1 MNEKKEDP
9 FGMASLVDTW
19 IKSMGDVF
27 GPMAGQ
33 WASYGPQQPWS
44 SMAGKSAN
52 PKAQATM
59 DAALKNWQAV
69 TRAMARPESISSLL
83 KSGGAM
89 PEMSLNMAQT
99 SLGGFGEMQKKMIE
113 CLGRM
118 GASAKAYEFQDI
130 DENIFRIWTDIYEK
144 EFKQFFQIPQLGLM
158 RTYQEKNN
166 QLADKY
172 NFFQFTLA
180 EFLILLGLPFI
191 RAMQVMQD
199 KIGEMAENGTLPE
212 DTKVYYNMWVKVLE
226 GHYMTLYQTPEYNE
240 TLARTINAL
249 ADFSAA
255 KNAVLE
261 DMLSLLPVARKSDM
275 DDMARELYELKK
287 RLRKLEKEQNKI
299 NH

>member
-33 WASYGPQQPWS
+33 WASHGPQQPWS
-44 SMAGKSAN
+44 KAGKSAN

-59 DAALKNWQAV
+59 DAALKNWQAMTV
-69 TRAMARPESISSLL
+69 AMARPESISSLL
-83 KSGGAM
+83 KGCGAM
-89 PEMSLNMAQT
+89 PEMLLNMAQT
-99 SLGGFGEMQKKMIE
+99 SLGGFEEMQKKMIE
-113 CLGRM
+113 CLGRV

-166 QLADKY
+166 QLADKS
-172 NFFQFTLA
+172 NFFQSTLA
-180 EFLILLGLPFI
+180 EFLNLLALPFN

-199 KIGEMAENGTLPE
+199 KTGEMAENGTLPE

-226 GHYMTLYQTPEYNE
+226 GHYMTLYQTPEYVE

-261 DMLSLLPVARKSDM
+261 DILSLLPVARKSDM
-275 DDMARELYELKK
+275 DDMTRELYELKK
-287 RLRKLEKEQNKI
+287 RLRKLEKEQKKI

>member
-27 GPMAGQ
+27 GN
-33 WASYGPQQPWS
+33 
-44 SMAGKSAN
+44 MAGKSAN

-59 DAALKNWQAV
+59 DAALKNWQAIAG
-69 TRAMARPESISSLL
+69 AMAKPESISSLL
-83 KSGGAM
+83 KGSGAM
-89 PEMSLNMAQT
+89 PEMLLNLAQT
-99 SLGGFGEMQKKMIE
+99 SLGGFVKMQQNITDS
-113 CLGRM
+113 LGRV
-118 GASAKAYEFQDI
+118 GASAEAYKFQDI

-172 NFFQFTLA
+172 NFFQFTLS
-180 EFLILLGLPFI
+180 EFLNLLGLPFN

-226 GHYMTLYQTPEYNE
+226 GHYMTLYQTPEYVE
-240 TLARTINAL
+240 TLAKTINAL

-287 RLRKLEKEQNKI
+287 RLRKLEKEQKK
-299 NH
+299 